1 MGKIHGGYLDR
12 RAPYGFRKSNLETQP
27 PRPANFEAERRN
39 RIGEEMAIDMGI
51 LLFEFAVIA
60 IAAMY

>member
-1 MGKIHGGYLDR
+1 MDS
-12 RAPYGFRKSNLETQP
+12 RKLNLETQP

-51 LLFEFAVIA
+51 LIFEFAVIA